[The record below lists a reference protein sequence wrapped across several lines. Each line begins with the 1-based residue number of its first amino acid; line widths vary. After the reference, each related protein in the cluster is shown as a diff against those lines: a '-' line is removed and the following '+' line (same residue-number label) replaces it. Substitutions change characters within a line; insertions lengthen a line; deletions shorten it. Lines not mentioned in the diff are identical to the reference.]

1 MLFRS
6 KLQETATIADT
17 ATCEL
22 DFAAGIAAVNEFI
35 GAVNVY
41 VTEQEPWKVAK
52 DEAQLPRVETI
63 LYVICEALRG
73 IAVLYNAVMPKA
85 MQELWNQLGAEAALG
100 ALDAQRVQDAG
111 TWGQLP
117 AGSVITKGAVLFPR
131 LEDAE

>member
-6 KLQETATIADT
+6 K
-17 ATCEL
+17 
-22 DFAAGIAAVNEFI
+22 
-35 GAVNVY
+35 
-41 VTEQEPWKVAK
+41 VAK
-52 DEAQLPRVETI
+52 DPAGLPRVETI

-85 MQELWNQLGAEAALG
+85 MAELWTQLGAEASLG
-100 ALDAQRVQDAG
+100 ALDAQDVRNAG
-111 TWGQLP
+111 SWGQLP